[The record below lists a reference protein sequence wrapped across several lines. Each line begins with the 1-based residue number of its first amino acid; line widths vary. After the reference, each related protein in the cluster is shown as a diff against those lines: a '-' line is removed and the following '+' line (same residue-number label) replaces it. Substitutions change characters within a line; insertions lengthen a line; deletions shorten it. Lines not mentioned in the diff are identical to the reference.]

1 MKKNQTYGTWIQ
13 ITSVFILK
21 QKILMQVIY
30 KKGLEKKFG
39 TSNYE
44 VERPLIKQK
53 NKQSNWINKR

>member
-21 QKILMQVIY
+21 QKIKRSCRLST
-30 KKGLEKKFG
+30 KGLEKKCG

-44 VERPLIKQK
+44 VERPLLKQK
-53 NKQSNWINKR
+53 N